1 MGPQRSRKIWKSW
14 HFLVWFRKNKWNPW
28 NRYLIVGFRER
39 GSGSSTSLL
48 SLFGQTLVVAGGGLN
63 IPPWKRGHFSV
74 LSRKFS
80 RNFNF
85 WAYLWRNN
93 RQWQPRE
100 EHPIWW
106 KGKSLR
112 PREDWSLLLEGG
124 RRRCWWWLARRPEKL
139 GKNTSNSNQIF
150 TRITQNS
157 YLVFFSVICHCLLLL
172 VGDLVGILVD
182 SKKIK
187 L

>member
-1 MGPQRSRKIWKSW
+1 MIKSW
-14 HFLVWFRKNKWNPW
+14 NH
-28 NRYLIVGFRER
+28 YLIVGFTEG
-39 GSGSSTSLL
+39 GSGSGASLL
-48 SLFGQTLVVAGGGLN
+48 SLFGQALVVAGGLN

-139 GKNTSNSNQIF
+139 EKV
-150 TRITQNS
+150 RH
-157 YLVFFSVICHCLLLL
+157 V
-172 VGDLVGILVD
+172 
-182 SKKIK
+182 KIK
-187 L
+187 ISRKLHKFLPRVLLRDLPLSDAPRRGPRRYSRKL